1 MKRGLIKMQKNYNLD
16 DELENLEIT
25 EQHFEKAAFIP
36 AKKGRKTIGKR
47 VSIILPDEL
56 IKSLMVL
63 GKEKGLGYQTLA
75 RVMLVEKVEELKA
88 KKKKVG

>member
-1 MKRGLIKMQKNYNLD
+1 MQKNYNLD

-25 EQHFEKAAFIP
+25 DEHLKKAAWIP

-47 VSIILPDEL
+47 VSIILPEDL
-56 IKSLMVL
+56 INTLITL

-75 RVMLVEKVEELKA
+75 RVILSEKVEEIEN

>member
-1 MKRGLIKMQKNYNLD
+1 MKRGLIQMQKNYNLD
-16 DELENLEIT
+16 NELEDLEIT
-25 EQHFEKAAFIP
+25 EEHFKKAAWIP

-47 VSIILPDEL
+47 VSIILPEDL
-56 IKSLMVL
+56 IKSLVTL

-75 RVMLVEKVEELKA
+75 RVILLEKIEELEA